1 MFRSI
6 KITFPVKKKNKD
18 DILKCTANFFESD
31 AGCCFVLGETNRD
44 LQRQRHTVSEGCIIE
59 DLVTDEVYKCIGVTF
74 TKKPKYPIL
83 QVVPV

>member
-31 AGCCFVLGETNRD
+31 AGCCFVLEETNRD
-44 LQRQRHTVSEGCIIE
+44 LQRQRHTVS
-59 DLVTDEVYKCIGVTF
+59 
-74 TKKPKYPIL
+74 
-83 QVVPV
+83 